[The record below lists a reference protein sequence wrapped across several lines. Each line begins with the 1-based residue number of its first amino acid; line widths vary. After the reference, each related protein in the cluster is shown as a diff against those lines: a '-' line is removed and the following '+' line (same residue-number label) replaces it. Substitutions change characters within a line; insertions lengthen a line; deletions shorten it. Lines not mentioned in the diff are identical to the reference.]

1 MKKVMIVTGASRGIG
16 ASIAR
21 HAGKAGYSVAV
32 NYREKSDKADE
43 VAAAIEADGAEAKTF
58 QADVANEDDV
68 VRLFNEV
75 DKELGPV
82 TALANNAGIMIVDRV
97 EDMVASELNRLWAT
111 NITGSFLCAREAI
124 KRMSTKHGGKGGAI
138 VNLSSIAGKKG
149 GRGERCHYAA
159 SKGAINTMTLGMST
173 EVAGEGIRVNAV
185 LPGLV
190 DTDMHEPWGGKKRID
205 TIGPTIPIG
214 RAGVPDDIGAAV
226 VWLMSDE
233 ASFITGELLEIG
245 GGS

>member
-1 MKKVMIVTGASRGIG
+1 MKKVMVVTGASRGIG

-21 HAGKAGYSVAV
+21 HGGRAGYSVAV
-32 NYREKSDKADE
+32 NYRDQAAKAED
-43 VAAAIEADGAEAKTF
+43 VVKAIEADGGEAKAF
-58 QADVANEDDV
+58 QADVSIEEDV

-75 DKELGPV
+75 DEALGPV
-82 TALANNAGIMIVDRV
+82 TALANNAGIMLVDRV
-97 EDMVASELNRLWAT
+97 EDMKADELSRLWSV

-124 KRMSTKHGGKGGAI
+124 KRMSTKHGGKGGVI

-149 GRGERCHYAA
+149 GRGDRVHYAA
-159 SKGAINTMTLGMST
+159 SKGAINTMTLGLST
-173 EVAGEGIRVNAV
+173 EVAGEGIRVNAA

-214 RAGVPDDIGAAV
+214 RAGVPDDVGAAV

>member
-1 MKKVMIVTGASRGIG
+1 MKKVMVVTGASRGIG

-43 VAAAIEADGAEAKTF
+43 VAAAIEADGVEAKTF
-58 QADVANEDDV
+58 QADVSNEDDV

-75 DKELGPV
+75 DEELGPV

-97 EDMVASELNRLWAT
+97 EDMKADELNRLWSV

-149 GRGERCHYAA
+149 GRGERVHYAA
-159 SKGAINTMTLGMST
+159 SKGAVNTMTLGMST